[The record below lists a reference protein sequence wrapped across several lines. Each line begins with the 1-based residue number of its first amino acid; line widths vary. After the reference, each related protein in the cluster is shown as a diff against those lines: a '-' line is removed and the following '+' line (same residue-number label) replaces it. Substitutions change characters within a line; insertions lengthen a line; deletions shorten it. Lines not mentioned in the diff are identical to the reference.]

1 MKKLMFLLPVAA
13 LAMAAC
19 SNEESSV
26 QSSRTNAVVVNPVMQ
41 GITRGTVYTDAN
53 IFPSFNLIANGSFAT
68 AAINEAAVNKEYT
81 MAVTKSGSSWT
92 LETPLYWGDATT
104 AASFTAYA
112 GGNANEAPSGG
123 NIAFTVAENPADQT
137 DFVVAYNHGNQTD
150 FSGGVPLHFR
160 HTLSQI
166 LVKASYNT
174 DDTYAAT
181 HPALTVKVKKVSI
194 VNVNNASTLTLPTA
208 STAKGETYEAVWAA
222 PTGTKTYTSSDNV
235 LTLGSSVV
243 AIDNSDA
250 VGPML
255 LMPQTQS
262 ALTDWT
268 NKTGIYLKVSVDI
281 DYQTAQGEEGY
292 KVFDLYPAKASPEEG
307 DQTAGEG
314 IYADM
319 YCPINIDWKAGYKY
333 TYQLNFSNVGCGK
346 KDDGTDIIS
355 GVLKPVT
362 FLVTVEEEWQDGGTQ
377 TPAL

>member
-26 QSSRTNAVVVNPVMQ
+26 QSSRTNAVVVNPVIQ
-41 GITRGTVYTDAN
+41 GATRGTVYTDAN
-53 IFPSFNLIANGSFAT
+53 IFPSFNLIANGSFAI
-68 AAINEAAVNKEYT
+68 AAASANAANQEYT
-81 MAVTKSGSSWT
+81 MVVTKNGSSWT
-92 LETPLYWGDATT
+92 LGTPLYWGDATT

-112 GGNANEAPSGG
+112 GGNANVTPSGG
-123 NIAFTVAENPADQT
+123 NIAFTVADSPADQT

-181 HPALTVKVKKVSI
+181 HPALTVKVKNVSI

-222 PTGTKTYTSSDNV
+222 PTGTTTYSSADNE
-235 LTLGSSVV
+235 LTLGSLAV

-262 ALTDWT
+262 AVTWT
-268 NKTGIYLKVSVDI
+268 GTTIGTTGAYLKVSVDI
-281 DYQTAQGEEGY
+281 NYADADNLPQGITSVEI
-292 KVFDLYPAKASPEEG
+292 YPTDAN
-307 DQTAGEG
+307 Q
-314 IYADM
+314 YADM
-319 YCPINIDWKAGYKY
+319 YCPININWQPGYKY

-346 KDDGTDIIS
+346 KADGTDIIT

-362 FLVTVEEEWQDGGTQ
+362 FFVTVEEEWLDGSSQ

>member
-26 QSSRTNAVVVNPVMQ
+26 QSSRTNAVVVNSVMQ
-41 GITRGTVYTDAN
+41 AATRGTVYTDAN

-92 LETPLYWGDATT
+92 LGTPLYWGDATT

-112 GGNANEAPSGG
+112 GGNASVTPSGG

-137 DFVVAYNHGNQTD
+137 DFVVAYNRGCQTD
-150 FSGGVPLHFR
+150 FTAGVPLHFR

-174 DDTYAAT
+174 DNTYANS
-181 HPALTVKVKKVSI
+181 HPALTVKVKNVSI

-292 KVFDLYPAKASPEEG
+292 KVFDLYPAKAGAEAG

-314 IYADM
+314 TYADM
-319 YCPINIDWKAGYKY
+319 YCPININWQPGYKY

-346 KDDGTDIIS
+346 KADGTDIIT

-362 FLVTVEEEWQDGGTQ
+362 FFVTVEEEWLDGSSQ

>member
-26 QSSRTNAVVVNPVMQ
+26 QSSRTNAVVVNPVIQ
-41 GITRGTVYTDAN
+41 GATRGTVYTDAN

-68 AAINEAAVNKEYT
+68 AAASANVTNQEYT
-81 MAVTKSGSSWT
+81 MVVTKSGSSWT
-92 LETPLYWGDATT
+92 LGTPLYWGDATT

-112 GGNANEAPSGG
+112 GGNATVTPSGG

-174 DDTYAAT
+174 DDTYATT
-181 HPALTVKVKKVSI
+181 HPALTVKVKNVSI

-222 PTGTKTYTSSDNV
+222 PTGTTTYSSADNE
-235 LTLGSSVV
+235 LTLGSLAV

-255 LMPQTQS
+255 LMPQTLGNVAQITISYYIQKEENGVVQDMYGSATDLKEKTLTLTGSWLAGYRYTYTFIADEKYRISLQS
-262 ALTDWT
+262 AIRPWGTPD
-268 NKTGIYLKVSVDI
+268 
-281 DYQTAQGEEGY
+281 EEPQR
-292 KVFDLYPAKASPEEG
+292 DL
-307 DQTAGEG
+307 
-314 IYADM
+314 I
-319 YCPINIDWKAGYKY
+319 
-333 TYQLNFSNVGCGK
+333 L
-346 KDDGTDIIS
+346 
-355 GVLKPVT
+355 
-362 FLVTVEEEWQDGGTQ
+362 
-377 TPAL
+377 